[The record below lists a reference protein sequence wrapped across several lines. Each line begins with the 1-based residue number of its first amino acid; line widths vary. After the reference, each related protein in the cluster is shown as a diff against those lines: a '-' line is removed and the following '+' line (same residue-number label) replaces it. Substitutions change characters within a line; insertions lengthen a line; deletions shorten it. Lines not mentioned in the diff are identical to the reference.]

1 MENQKISFRA
11 TRPDPRVFIFMS
23 LTVCLLSFFL
33 HNRELL
39 LGLSILLAIVMAVL
53 ELRKYAAVFAIVSI
67 LGYLLEHALMQL
79 PTNGVVTA
87 ISLLLAIAHRFLP
100 LIMVGVIVLSRMRV
114 NEMIVALERMR
125 IPNLIIIPLAMAYRY
140 VPTVRRELVYIR
152 ENMVMRG
159 LHATI
164 FGMLRHPMEAM
175 EHLLVPLLI
184 RSSKVSEELS
194 AAALSKGVDA
204 NGKRTSATDVRFRI
218 MDAGYALLCVLT
230 AILLL
235 WLQDYDFT
243 GRLSNIIG
251 KE

>member
-1 MENQKISFRA
+1 
-11 TRPDPRVFIFMS
+11 MS

-39 LGLSILLAIVMAVL
+39 LGLSILLAAVMAVL
-53 ELRKYAAVFAIVSI
+53 QLRKYAAVFAIVCI
-67 LGYLLEHALMQL
+67 LGYLLEHAVRLL
-79 PTNGVVTA
+79 PASGAVSA
-87 ISLLLAIAHRFLP
+87 ISLLITIAYRFLP
-100 LIMVGVIVLSRMRV
+100 IIMAGVIILSRMRV
-114 NEMIVALERMR
+114 NELIVALEQMR
-125 IPNLIIIPLAMAYRY
+125 IPNMIIIPLAMAYRY

-159 LHATI
+159 LDASI
-164 FGMLRHPMEAM
+164 SGMLRRPLETM
-175 EHLLVPLLI
+175 EHLFIPLLI

-218 MDAGYALLCVLT
+218 MDAGYVGLCLLA

-235 WLQDYDFT
+235 WLQDSDLA
-243 GRLSNIIG
+243 GSLSKIIG